1 MTNLFSNFLANR
13 PDRDRHPKN
22 SPLSSSCLRS
32 FVNTA
37 SYGDDDDKGTSGS
50 TAMYATL
57 VSRSLF
63 RVQRQP
69 VLVAGRTR
77 FLTTPSKST
86 SSTESSDSASSASSS
101 SSTPSSAS
109 QSEIPSASLSLDTPP
124 NPSTLSLDFSP
135 AEGQQHESSQS
146 SASGQQRTG
155 AKSSKDS
162 LSSIERKRRNMT
174 RTTLVMW
181 GLGMIAGA
189 VYMGR
194 EWEEAELKQ
203 MKVLSDSFLVGF
215 LVELQMYVC
224 VLMDYCCSCVL

>member
-22 SPLSSSCLRS
+22 SPLSSSYLRS

-37 SYGDDDDKGTSGS
+37 SYGDDKGTSGS
-50 TAMYATL
+50 IAMYATL

-69 VLVAGRTR
+69 VLVAGRAR
-77 FLTTPSKST
+77 FLTTPSSKST

-109 QSEIPSASLSLDTPP
+109 QSETSSSASPSLDTPP

-135 AEGQQHESSQS
+135 AEGQQHDSSQS
-146 SASGQQRTG
+146 SVSGQQRTG

-194 EWEEAELKQ
+194 EWEEEELKQ
-203 MKVLSDSFLVGF
+203 MKVVSDPFWMGF
-215 LVELQMYVC
+215 LLSCRCVC
-224 VLMDYCCSCVL
+224 

>member
-22 SPLSSSCLRS
+22 SPLSSSYLRS

-37 SYGDDDDKGTSGS
+37 SYGDDKGTSGS

-77 FLTTPSKST
+77 FLTTPPSKST

-101 SSTPSSAS
+101 SSNPSSTS
-109 QSEIPSASLSLDTPP
+109 QSETLSASSPPHDTPP

-135 AEGQQHESSQS
+135 AEGQHDSSQS
-146 SASGQQRTG
+146 GASGQQRTG

-194 EWEEAELKQ
+194 EWEEGELKQ
-203 MKVLSDSFLVGF
+203 MKVVSDSFLVGF
-215 LVELQMYVC
+215 LVAL
-224 VLMDYCCSCVL
+224 

>member
-1 MTNLFSNFLANR
+1 
-13 PDRDRHPKN
+13 
-22 SPLSSSCLRS
+22 
-32 FVNTA
+32 
-37 SYGDDDDKGTSGS
+37 
-50 TAMYATL
+50 MYATL

-77 FLTTPSKST
+77 FLTTPPSKST
-86 SSTESSDSASSASSS
+86 SSTESSNSASSASSS

-109 QSEIPSASLSLDTPP
+109 QSETSSSTSPSIDTPP

-135 AEGQQHESSQS
+135 AEGQQHDSSQS

-203 MKVLSDSFLVGF
+203 MKVVSDSFLVGF

>member
-37 SYGDDDDKGTSGS
+37 SYGDDDDDKGTSGS

-69 VLVAGRTR
+69 VLVAGRAR
-77 FLTTPSKST
+77 FLTTPSSKST

-135 AEGQQHESSQS
+135 AEGQQHDSSQS

-194 EWEEAELKQ
+194 EWEEGELKQ
-203 MKVLSDSFLVGF
+203 MKVVSDSFLVGF
-215 LVELQMYVC
+215 LVAL
-224 VLMDYCCSCVL
+224 